1 MNGTVEKAVKNDSAI
16 NSSMLVTVIIAALM
30 GSLATLLMQR
40 WLEPPRTL
48 ATVDPGVLVAEHLQT
63 IAPGMDEDTIEARS
77 QAYAKRLDAAVAHVA
92 RQYHVTLLVKPSVI
106 IGAPDLTDEVRRR
119 VNGQTH

>member
-1 MNGTVEKAVKNDSAI
+1 MNRTVKKAVKNGNAM
-16 NSSMLVTVIIAALM
+16 NSSMLVTVVIAALI

-48 ATVDPGVLVAEHLQT
+48 ATVDPGVLVAEHLQS
-63 IAPGMDEDTIEARS
+63 IPPGMDEAAIEARS
-77 QAYAKRLDAAVAHVA
+77 RAYAKRLDAAVAHVA
-92 RQYHVTLLVKPSVI
+92 SQYHVVLLVKPSVI

>member
-1 MNGTVEKAVKNDSAI
+1 MNLIVKKAVKKGNAM
-16 NSSMLVTVIIAALM
+16 NSSTLVTIVIAALI

-40 WLEPPRTL
+40 WLESPRTL
-48 ATVDPGVLVAEHLQT
+48 ATIDPGVLVAEHLQS
-63 IAPGMDEDTIEARS
+63 IPPGMDESALQARS

-92 RQYHVTLLVKPSVI
+92 RQYHVILLVKPSVI